1 MADASAGQGAGWCG
15 DRFFFSDPARIRDV
29 EQNIVF
35 LHLLETSDSIVPMI
49 DRHSFFFF
57 PLRSSGSG
65 LGCFWLAC
73 LGMVSPLWGE
83 PWELRRLDGER
94 LVGELRRVDRLG
106 VVIASTQGEERIDIG
121 GVDTLR
127 PLVEGGPAVSNT
139 APWSMDW
146 LALTDG
152 SRLACQTITGK
163 DDRWTIAMLGQSG
176 LELPRGTVES
186 LRFAAADNRLEES
199 WQSMVGM
206 ERSSDQLVIIRAGDT
221 TDLAPGLIGEM
232 DRESVEFSFDGQTIR
247 APRGKLLGL
256 LWYRPRSKRAEP
268 AIQVQLRDGS
278 RWEAIELDY
287 DMSVSQT
294 PELAIQTRAGV
305 SVKIRWEHLAS
316 INFSAANVVWLAQE
330 VPLAKAI
337 SSRSWLAQPV
347 AGRDEM
353 LGPRFVAAEDSG
365 EAKAQDLRFWGPGE
379 ISFRIP
385 EGFTRFVSK
394 LRRSEQARFAATV
407 GCEVWDGETRVW
419 EGGLTVEQSEVAIDV
434 PVTPGKKLRLVVH
447 ARSDLMIGTELSW
460 EQPRLTR

>member
-15 DRFFFSDPARIRDV
+15 DRFFFSDPGRIRDV
-29 EQNIVF
+29 EQKRVF
-35 LHLLETSDSIVPMI
+35 LPLLETSDIVPMI
-49 DRHSFFFF
+49 DRRSFFLS
-57 PLRSSGSG
+57 LRWSGSK

-73 LGMVSPLWGE
+73 LGIVSPLWGE
-83 PWELRRLDGER
+83 PWELRQLDGER
-94 LVGELRRVDRLG
+94 LVGELRRIDRLG
-106 VVIASTQGEERIDIG
+106 VVIASAQGEERVDIG

-127 PLVEGGPAVSNT
+127 PLVAGSPAGST
-139 APWSMDW
+139 AAPWSIDW

-152 SRLACQTITGK
+152 SRLACQAITGK
-163 DDRWTIAMLGQSG
+163 DDRWTIAMLGQSA

-186 LRFAAADNRLEES
+186 LRFAAADNRLEEA

-206 ERSSDQLVIIRAGDT
+206 ERSSDQLVIIRPGDT

-232 DRESVEFSFDGQTIR
+232 DAESVEFSFDGQTIR
-247 APRGKLLGL
+247 APRSKLLGL

-268 AIQVQLRDGS
+268 AIQVQLLDGS
-278 RWEAIELDY
+278 RWEASELEY
-287 DMSVSQT
+287 DAALSRT

-305 SVKIRWEHLAS
+305 SVKVGWEHLAS

-337 SSRSWLAQPV
+337 SSRSWLPQPV
-347 AGRDEM
+347 VGRDEL

-385 EGFTRFVSK
+385 EGFPRFVSK
-394 LRRSEQARFAATV
+394 LRRSEQARFATAV

-447 ARSDLMIGTELSW
+447 AKSDLMIGTELSW